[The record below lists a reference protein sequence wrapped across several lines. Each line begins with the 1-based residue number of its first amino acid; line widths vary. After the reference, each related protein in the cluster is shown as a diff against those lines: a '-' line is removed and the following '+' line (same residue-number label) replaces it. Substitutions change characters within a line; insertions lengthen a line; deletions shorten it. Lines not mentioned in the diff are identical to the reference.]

1 MLTELRIN
9 NFAIIQE
16 LELHFETGLTTFTGE
31 TGAGKSIILD
41 AIMAIL
47 GERIDISTIRSGA
60 DQAWVEGVF
69 RLSDENRAAIQQILE
84 TESLFDE
91 DSSDYVTLARELRIQ
106 GRSVARVN
114 GRSVNVSLLRDIGA
128 HLIDIHGQSEHL
140 SLLNEKQ
147 HIHLLDRYAGCEA
160 EIKEYQAIYQK
171 VVKLQRELNEL
182 QQNEQEAARQMDFL
196 TFQIQEIETANLVEG
211 EDEDLKLERDRLAN
225 AEKIAELAQQSLLI
239 LNEGSPE
246 SPPVSDLLGEV
257 IRSLNTLSRI
267 DKSLEKLAGQAENA
281 VETLSDIS
289 LELQDYI
296 EQIEYNPRR
305 LVRVEERLDMIQ
317 NLKRKYGKDISSV
330 LAFAQTAREKLQKIT
345 NSEERIAEIRLEI
358 EEKMKDLSNSGQK
371 VSDLRMQ
378 EALTLAKGVEK
389 ELADLSMLQARFMVD
404 IQQSE
409 DKNGV
414 QLADGRKV
422 HFDASGLDRVAFLIA
437 PNPGEGFKPLVKT
450 ASGGETARLMLALK
464 NVLARVDVIP
474 TLIFDEIDQGIGGR
488 IGAVVGEKLWKLSLE
503 HQVLCVTHLPQLAA
517 FGKQHFR
524 VSKQIL
530 DGRTITHVQKL
541 EEGTR
546 LVELAEMLGSPGNA
560 GKNAAQE
567 TLNHARQRA
576 DILLK
581 QA

>member
-16 LELHFETGLTTFTGE
+16 LELHFESGLTTFTGE

-47 GERIDISTIRSGA
+47 GGRIETNMIRSGA

-69 RLSDENRAAIQQILE
+69 RLSDENRSAIHQILE
-84 TESLFDE
+84 SESLFDE
-91 DSSDYVTLARELRIQ
+91 DSPDYVTLARELRIQ
-106 GRSVARVN
+106 GRSVARIN

-128 HLIDIHGQSEHL
+128 FLIDIHGQSEHL

-147 HIHLLDRYAGCEA
+147 HINLLDRFANSEA
-160 EIKEYQAIYQK
+160 ELKEYQAVYQK
-171 VVKLQRELNEL
+171 IVKLQREFNEL
-182 QQNEQEAARQMDFL
+182 QQNEQEAARQVDFL

-257 IRSLNTLSRI
+257 IKSLNTLSRI
-267 DKSLEKLAGQAENA
+267 DKSLEKLAAQADDA

-289 LELQDYI
+289 LELQDYV

-305 LVRVEERLDMIQ
+305 LLRVEERLDLIQ

-345 NSEERIAEIRLEI
+345 HSEERLAEIHLEI
-358 EEKMKDLSNSGQK
+358 EEMMKELARTGQK
-371 VSDLRMQ
+371 LSDLRSR
-378 EALTLAKGVEK
+378 EALILAKGVEK
-389 ELADLSMLQARFMVD
+389 ELADLSMLQARFMVEL
-404 IQQSE
+404 QQIE

-414 QLADGRKV
+414 FLSDERKV
-422 HFDASGLDRVAFLIA
+422 HFDASGLDKVAFLIA
-437 PNPGEGFKPLVKT
+437 PNPGEGFKSLAKT
-450 ASGGETARLMLALK
+450 ASGGETARLMLSLK

-517 FGKQHFR
+517 FGNQHFR

-541 EEGTR
+541 EEETR
-546 LVELAEMLGSPGNA
+546 LEELAEMLGAASSA

-567 TLNHARQRA
+567 TLNLARQRA
-576 DILLK
+576 DTLLK
-581 QA
+581 QQ

>member
-16 LELHFETGLTTFTGE
+16 LELHFEAGLTTFTGE

-47 GERIDISTIRSGA
+47 GGRIETNMIRSGA

-69 RLSDENRAAIQQILE
+69 RLSEENKSEISRILVA
-84 TESLFDE
+84 ESLVDE
-91 DSSDYVTLARELRIQ
+91 DNPDYVTLARELRIQ
-106 GRSVARVN
+106 GRSIARIN
-114 GRSVNVSLLRDIGA
+114 GHSVNVSLLRDIGA
-128 HLIDIHGQSEHL
+128 YLIDIHGQSEHL

-147 HIHLLDRYAGCEA
+147 HINLLDRYAGS
-160 EIKEYQAIYQK
+160 EIELKEYQGLYQK
-171 VVKLQRELNEL
+171 IIKLQRELNEL
-182 QQNEQEAARQMDFL
+182 QQNEQESARQVDFL
-196 TFQIQEIETANLVEG
+196 TFQIQEIETANLVKG

-225 AEKIAELAQQSLLI
+225 AEKIAELAQQGLLI

-257 IRSLNTLSRI
+257 IKSLNALSRI
-267 DKSLEKLAGQAENA
+267 DKSLEKLAGQAEDA
-281 VETLSDIS
+281 VDTLNDIS
-289 LELQDYI
+289 LELQDYV

-305 LVRVEERLDMIQ
+305 LVRVEERLDLIQ
-317 NLKRKYGKDISSV
+317 NLKRKYGKDINSV
-330 LAFAQTAREKLQKIT
+330 LIFAQTAREKLQKIT
-345 NSEERIAEIRLEI
+345 HSEERIAEIRLEI
-358 EEKMKDLSNSGQK
+358 DRQ
-371 VSDLRMQ
+371 MQ
-378 EALTLAKGVEK
+378 ELARTGLKLSDIRKKEAVTLSKGVEK
-389 ELADLSMLQARFMVD
+389 ELADLSMQQALFMVD
-404 IQQSE
+404 IQQIE

-414 QLADGRKV
+414 PLPNGKKV
-422 HFDASGLDRVAFLIA
+422 HFDASGLDKVAFLIA

-517 FGKQHFR
+517 FGNQHFR

-530 DGRTITHVQKL
+530 EGRTITHVQKL
-541 EEGTR
+541 EEENR
-546 LVELAEMLGSPGNA
+546 LEELAEMLGAASSA
-560 GKNAAQE
+560 GKNAARE
-567 TLNHARQRA
+567 TLYLARQRA
-576 DILLK
+576 DVLLK
-581 QA
+581 QQ